1 MPARGGIFIWTMLAM
16 LAGGSLVSGAPAAWT
31 HEASGLR
38 FPDSIEG
45 KWQRHSQSLAGKTA
59 AVEYRSRA
67 GWQVNIT
74 VKPAAEG
81 ARGPSKLDGDSSSD
95 ATPVFRQ
102 ELEASVQNLSNGLAN
117 ARTVSSQRF
126 RVAPQQKGVIGM
138 KVVVNGRLNDQPTS
152 REVLL
157 LERNGYFV
165 AFTVEYPEKQWSGA
179 GQTYTDVAHFIGWPA
194 PAITQ
199 SSTLITK

>member
-1 MPARGGIFIWTMLAM
+1 MLAM
-16 LAGGSLVSGAPAAWT
+16 LAGGSLVSGAPAGLT

-38 FPDSIEG
+38 FPDSVEG

-59 AVEYRSRA
+59 AVEYRSRV

-74 VKPAAEG
+74 VKPATNG
-81 ARGPSKLDGDSSSD
+81 AHGPTKLDGNSSSE
-95 ATPVFRQ
+95 ATPAFRQ
-102 ELEASVQNLSNGLAN
+102 ELESSVQTLSNGLTN
-117 ARTVSSQRF
+117 SKTVSSQRF

-138 KVVVNGRLNDQPTS
+138 KVVVNGRLNDQPTN

-157 LERNGYFV
+157 LERNGFFV

-179 GQTYTDVAHFIGWPA
+179 GVAYTDVAHFVGWP
-194 PAITQ
+194 PRITP
-199 SSTLITK
+199 

>member
-45 KWQRHSQSLAGKTA
+45 KWQRYSQSLSGKTA
-59 AVEYRSRA
+59 TVEYRSRN
-67 GWQVNIT
+67 GWLVNIT
-74 VKPAAEG
+74 VKPATNG
-81 ARGPSKLDGDSSSD
+81 AHGPSKLDGDSSSD
-95 ATPVFRQ
+95 ATTAFRQ
-102 ELEASVQNLSNGLAN
+102 ELESSVQTLRNGLAN
-117 ARTVSSQRF
+117 PRTVSSQRF
-126 RVAPQQKGVIGM
+126 RVAPQQKGVIGI

-157 LERNGYFV
+157 VERNGYFV

-179 GQTYTDVAHFIGWPA
+179 GLAYTDVAHFVGWP
-194 PAITQ
+194 
-199 SSTLITK
+199 SSTAVPKSFKE

>member
-1 MPARGGIFIWTMLAM
+1 MLAM
-16 LAGGSLVSGAPAAWT
+16 LAGGSVVWSAPAGLT

-45 KWQRHSQSLAGKTA
+45 KWQRQAQSLSGKSA
-59 AVEYRSRA
+59 AVEYRSRN

-74 VKPAAEG
+74 VKPAASG
-81 ARGPSKLDGDSSSD
+81 AHGPSKLDGDASSD
-95 ATPVFRQ
+95 ATPAFRQ
-102 ELEASVQNLSNGLAN
+102 ELESSVQTLSNGLTN
-117 ARTVSSQRF
+117 SKTVSSQRF

-138 KVVVNGRLNDQPTS
+138 KVVLNGRLNDQPTN

-157 LERNGYFV
+157 LERNGFFV

-179 GQTYTDVAHFIGWPA
+179 GLAYTDVAHFVGWPSNTA
-194 PAITQ
+194 VAKP
-199 SSTLITK
+199 LKK

>member
-1 MPARGGIFIWTMLAM
+1 MPARGGILIWTMLAV
-16 LAGGSLVSGAPAAWT
+16 LAGGLTVYGAPAGLT

-45 KWQRHSQSLAGKTA
+45 KWQRHSQSLSGKNAT
-59 AVEYRSRA
+59 VEYRSRA

-126 RVAPQQKGVIGM
+126 RVAPQQKGLVGM
-138 KVVVNGRLNDQPTS
+138 KVVVNGRLNDQPTN

-157 LERNGYFV
+157 LERNGFFV

-179 GQTYTDVAHFIGWPA
+179 GLAYTDVAHFVGWP
-194 PAITQ
+194 
-199 SSTLITK
+199 SSSAVQTSQKQ